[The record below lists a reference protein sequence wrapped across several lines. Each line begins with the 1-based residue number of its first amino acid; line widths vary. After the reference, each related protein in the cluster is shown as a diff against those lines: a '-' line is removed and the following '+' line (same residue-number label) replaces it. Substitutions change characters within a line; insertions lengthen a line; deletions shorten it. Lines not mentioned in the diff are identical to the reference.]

1 MAAVR
6 RSARLAVTKDWNGRV
21 EWQGRDS
28 ASKTA
33 SVAGKLIW
41 LTARGLNSSPCGPHH
56 GES

>member
-1 MAAVR
+1 MVLIGGRRSSHVAAVR

-33 SVAGKLIW
+33 SVAGK
-41 LTARGLNSSPCGPHH
+41 
-56 GES
+56 